1 LQRPHERFLNDVF
14 REIEMFDAKDSGKN
28 GNHFRSLV
36 TKKMFHYAG
45 YFR

>member
-1 LQRPHERFLNDVF
+1 LQRPRERFLNDVF
-14 REIEMFDAKDSGKN
+14 REIEMFDAKDSGEN
-28 GNHFRSLV
+28 GNHFRPLV